1 MLIIVLVIHV
11 LIALALIG
19 VVLLQR
25 SEGGALGMGGGSAGG
40 GGLMSGRSA
49 GNILT
54 KSTGVLG
61 AAFMATSILLAV
73 LSGRDGG
80 SGSFLDEPAP
90 PAQTEEAP
98 PDEPRAPAV
107 PLDR

>member
-25 SEGGALGMGGGSAGG
+25 SEGGALGMGGGSGG

-49 GNILT
+49 GNVLT

-61 AAFMATSILLAV
+61 AAFMATSIMLAV

-80 SGSFLDEPAP
+80 SGSFLDEPPPPTQTEQAP
-90 PAQTEEAP
+90 PEEP
-98 PDEPRAPAV
+98 PAPAV

>member
-1 MLIIVLVIHV
+1 MLLIVLVIHV
-11 LIALALIG
+11 LIAISLIG

-25 SEGGALGMGGGSAGG
+25 SEGGALGMGGGCGGG

-49 GNILT
+49 GNVLT

-73 LSGRDGG
+73 MSGGDGG
-80 SGSFLDEPAP
+80 AGSFLDEPAA
-90 PAQTEEAP
+90 PAQTEQAP
-98 PDEPRAPAV
+98 PEDPPAPAV

>member
-11 LIALALIG
+11 LIALALVG

-25 SEGGALGMGGGSAGG
+25 SEGGALGMGGGSGG

-49 GNILT
+49 GNVLT

-61 AAFMATSILLAV
+61 AAFMATSIVLAV

-90 PAQTEEAP
+90 PTQTEQAP
-98 PDEPRAPAV
+98 PEEPPAPAV

>member
-25 SEGGALGMGGGSAGG
+25 SEGGALGMGGGSGG

-49 GNILT
+49 GNVLT

-61 AAFMATSILLAV
+61 AAFMATSIVLAV

-90 PAQTEEAP
+90 PTQTEQAP
-98 PDEPRAPAV
+98 PEEPPGPAV

>member
-1 MLIIVLVIHV
+1 MFLIVLVIHV
-11 LIALALIG
+11 LIALALVG

-25 SEGGALGMGGGSAGG
+25 SEGGALGMGGGSGGG

-49 GNILT
+49 GNVLT
-54 KSTGVLG
+54 KSTAVLG
-61 AAFMATSILLAV
+61 GTFMLTSIALAV
-73 LSGRDGG
+73 LAGRDGG
-80 SGSFLDEPAP
+80 SGSFLDDPAP

-98 PDEPRAPAV
+98 PEQPPAPAV

>member
-1 MLIIVLVIHV
+1 MILIVVVIHA
-11 LIALALIG
+11 LIALALVG

-25 SEGGALGMGGGSAGG
+25 SEGGALGMGGGGG
-40 GGLMSGRSA
+40 GGGGIMSGRSA

-54 KSTGVLG
+54 KSTAVLG
-61 AAFMATSILLAV
+61 GAFMATSILLA
-73 LSGRDGG
+73 LLAGRDGG

-90 PAQTEEAP
+90 PVQTEEAP
-98 PDEPRAPAV
+98 PEEPTGPAV

>member
-1 MLIIVLVIHV
+1 MIIIVLVIHV

-25 SEGGALGMGGGSAGG
+25 SEGGALGIGGGSGGG

-49 GNILT
+49 GNVLT

-80 SGSFLDEPAP
+80 TGAFLDEPVA
-90 PAQTEEAP
+90 PAQTEQAP
-98 PDEPRAPAV
+98 PEEPGAPAV

>member
-11 LIALALIG
+11 LIAIALIG

-25 SEGGALGMGGGSAGG
+25 SEGGALGMGGGSSGG

-49 GNILT
+49 GNVLT
-54 KSTGVLG
+54 KSTAVLG
-61 AAFMATSILLAV
+61 AAFMATSIVLAV
-73 LSGRDGG
+73 LAGSDGG
-80 SGSFLDEPAP
+80 SGSFLDETAP
-90 PAQTEEAP
+90 PTQSEEAP
-98 PDEPRAPAV
+98 PEEPRAPAV